1 MMFPFIRFRSG
12 IRRPTAR
19 VAAGLVG
26 GLVAAGIAGALVLNG
41 GTGEAEAPQ
50 MHRAVYD
57 LSIDR
62 VKLGSEVEGLEG
74 RMVVES
80 RGGPACDGYVSEQ
93 RVVSRL
99 SDGAGAVTVS
109 DVRLSTFE
117 TLGGAEFR
125 FDRQEYMDGKLAM
138 RESGHAYRKD
148 GKVFLKEPEKDER
161 ILPKG
166 VLFPA
171 AFNTELMAAAKD
183 GKSVFSGP
191 LFDGTQ
197 STVANVTAFIGKPG
211 DAPGDAKKVR
221 ISNARDGAVLG
232 KGPVWPVQ
240 MSYFDADRQVGEGTP
255 SFELTF
261 SMFPNGVVSA
271 LTLDYDDIVV
281 KGALAQIEYFKPGTC

>member
-1 MMFPFIRFRSG
+1 MSLFNWFRSG
-12 IRRPTAR
+12 IRRPTTR
-19 VAAGLVG
+19 VAIGLAG
-26 GLVAAGIAGALVLNG
+26 GLAAFGVVAALLLKG
-41 GTGEAEAPQ
+41 GVEDAVAPQ

-62 VKLGSEVEGLEG
+62 VKMGSEVEGLEG

-99 SDGAGAVTVS
+99 SDGEGAMTVS

-117 TLGGAEFR
+117 SLDSTEFR
-125 FDRQEYMDGKLAM
+125 FDRTEYMDGELTVH
-138 RESGHAYRKD
+138 ESGHAYRKD
-148 GKVFLKEPEKDER
+148 GKVFLDKQGKEGQ
-161 ILPKG
+161 ILPG
-166 VLFPA
+166 EVLFPA

-191 LFDGTQ
+191 LLDGTQ

-211 DAPGDAKKVR
+211 DAPGDARKVR
-221 ISNARDGAVLG
+221 IANARDGAPLG

-240 MSYFDADRQVGEGTP
+240 MSYFDADRHAGEGTP

-271 LTLDYDDIVV
+271 LTLDYDDIAL
-281 KGALAQIEYFKPGTC
+281 KGTLAQIEYFKPGTC

>member
-1 MMFPFIRFRSG
+1 MMFPFIRSRSG

-19 VAAGLVG
+19 VAVGLAG
-26 GLVAAGIAGALVLNG
+26 GLVAAGIAGAFLLSG
-41 GTGEAEAPQ
+41 GTGDAEVPQ

-99 SDGAGAVTVS
+99 SDGAGTVAVS

-117 TLGGAEFR
+117 TLDGAEFR
-125 FDRQEYMDGKLAM
+125 FDRVEYMDGKLAA

-148 GKVFLKEPEKDER
+148 GKVLLEEPGKDDR
-161 ILPKG
+161 TLPKE

-221 ISNARDGAVLG
+221 IANAREGTSLG
-232 KGPVWPVQ
+232 RGPVWPVR
-240 MSYFDADRQVGEGTP
+240 MSYFDVDRQAGEGTP
-255 SFELTF
+255 SFELAF

-271 LTLDYDDIVV
+271 LTLDYDDVVV